1 MGQRY
6 WGNMNFLKSFILVM
20 LVSLTSAGTLI
31 WAKGG
36 RAWGDFIPFV
46 WWTLPF
52 AVALGGV
59 FAPFFRA
66 KKESSFSSRVAASVV
81 FGCIVGGAWVV
92 LVRLLLGPWAALFS
106 FPVGWCWIGAACS
119 VTFVACSMPDRSV
132 LRMGAV
138 AVSIVL
144 ASSGLLYGI
153 RYMLDE
159 EPDRPSMIGSPMPH
173 RDAHAF

>member
-1 MGQRY
+1 
-6 WGNMNFLKSFILVM
+6 MNFLKGFILVM

-36 RAWGDFIPFV
+36 LAWGDFIPFV

-81 FGCIVGGAWVV
+81 FGCVVGGAWIF
-92 LVRLLLGPWAALFS
+92 LVRLFLGPWAALFS
-106 FPVGWCWIGAACS
+106 FPVGWCWIGAGCS
-119 VTFVACSMPDRSV
+119 VTFVACSMPNRSL
-132 LRMGAV
+132 LRMGWV
-138 AVSIVL
+138 AVSIAVTTIG
-144 ASSGLLYGI
+144 AVYGI
-153 RYMLDE
+153 RYILVE
-159 EPDRPSMIGSPMPH
+159 APAPSQKIESSTLQ
-173 RDAHAF
+173 RDAEAF